1 MHAEAL
7 THGDDAEAYF
17 DPLGEASALIAAG
30 RAMDVVARCEALIAR
45 GRGGI
50 LTRVA
55 LGRALIAAG
64 RAGDAIDTLR
74 EASLLSPNTAEV
86 VLAFGEALA
95 AAGALPT
102 AIAEFQRAARL
113 VPNDGRPHWQI
124 ARLWLDAGE
133 PDKAEASA
141 DVAQQLGGAD
151 DGAISKLRLDAQNMR
166 EAPRADAGYV
176 RHLFDQF
183 AADYD
188 VRMRGRLGY
197 AAPGIL
203 RDLAGLLLGP
213 KVTELD
219 VLDLGCGTGL
229 GGVALKPIAKRL
241 IGIDLSPR
249 MLEKARAL
257 KIYDALVEGDV
268 ERLPPGI
275 EGPFDIVIAADVLVY
290 LGDLD
295 GVFAAAR
302 ERLKNGGLWLFTT
315 ERGETHDFERGAK
328 RRYRHS
334 ADYLRRLAEAHHFDV
349 ASLIEC
355 VTRYEAGEAVP
366 SWAAAFRKAA

>member
-7 THGDDAEAYF
+7 SEPFF
-17 DPLGEASALIAAG
+17 DPLGEAAALIASG
-30 RAMDVVARCEALIAR
+30 RAGEVVRRCEALIAA

-55 LGRALIAAG
+55 LGRALIAEG
-64 RAGDAIDTLR
+64 RASDAVDTLR

-95 AAGALPT
+95 AGGSLPT

-113 VPNDGRPHWQI
+113 APDDGRPHWQI
-124 ARLWLDAGE
+124 ARLWLEAGE
-133 PDKAEASA
+133 PNKAEASA
-141 DVAQQLGGAD
+141 DAAAELGGVDA
-151 DGAISKLRLDAQNMR
+151 AVIAALRARAGGMR
-166 EAPRADAGYV
+166 EASRADAGYV

-188 VRMRGRLGY
+188 TRMRGRLGY

-203 RDLAGLLLGP
+203 RDLAGLLFDPRAKDLA
-213 KVTELD
+213 

-229 GGVALKPIAKRL
+229 SGVAFKPIAKRL
-241 IGIDLSPR
+241 VGVDLSPR
-249 MLEKARAL
+249 MLDKARAL
-257 KIYDALVEGDV
+257 EIYDALIEGDV
-268 ERLPPGI
+268 EQPPAAV
-275 EGPFDIVIAADVLVY
+275 EGLFDIAIAADVLVY

-295 GVFAAAR
+295 RVFQAVRA
-302 ERLKNGGLWLFTT
+302 RLKPQGLWLFTT
-315 ERGETHDFERGAK
+315 ERGEEERFERGAK

-334 ADYLRRLAEAHHFDV
+334 AAYLRELAEAHGFDV
-349 ASLIEC
+349 ASLVEC
-355 VTRYEAGEAVP
+355 VTRYEAGEAVA
-366 SWAAAFRKAA
+366 SWAAAFRKAD